1 MKKFVSVLLAL
12 AMTLALSVSALAA
25 SGTNDN
31 SGTITIDNAVV
42 GKTYT
47 IYEILKLE
55 SYNNDA
61 TPKAYSYKAT
71 AAWESFINSNEIKG
85 VYVEVDGQGYVTWK
99 DGASAAGFA
108 EKAKAFAAT
117 LTENQ
122 GTTKATSSEVKFENL
137 NLGYYLV
144 VSDLGALCSLD
155 TTEPNVTIKEK
166 NGAPTVDKEVQEGEN
181 WGKTNDANIG
191 DTVNFETT
199 INVIDG
205 QPKNYVLHDKMSDG
219 LTFNGTVEV
228 KVGSKTL
235 AAGTDYT
242 LVTSGLTDKCTFE
255 IRFADGT
262 LVANDV
268 VKVTYSA
275 ILNEKAVIAGVGN
288 PNETQLTYGNN
299 GSTAWDKTTTYTW
312 QVNVLKYTLVKGE
325 NDEVA
330 KEVNLAGAKFT
341 LSKSDKGENPIAL
354 ISEGNNV
361 YRVAKTGETNTVTE
375 ITTDSTGEFTIK
387 GLDSDTYYLT
397 ETVAPAGYNVLKTPV
412 KVEIKRGADGTT
424 AMVEYTY
431 GDVTSTGT
439 VKVLNQTGTE
449 LPSTGG
455 MGTTI
460 FYVLGGV
467 LMAGAFVLLVVRKRM
482 RTE

>member
-25 SGTNDN
+25 GEGS
-31 SGTITIDNAVV
+31 ITIDNAVV
-42 GKTYT
+42 DKTYT
-47 IYEILKLE
+47 IYRIFDLN
-55 SYNNDA
+55 SHSDD
-61 TPKAYSYKAT
+61 YKA
-71 AAWESFINSNEIKG
+71 INYKVNAKWSAFFEEGADGLK
-85 VYVEVDGQGYVTWK
+85 YVDIDDQGYVTWK
-99 DGASAAGFA
+99 KDASAPDFAAAAIAFA
-108 EKAKAFAAT
+108 EKKEIANDGQKKAAGNT
-117 LTENQ
+117 LTFT
-122 GTTKATSSEVKFENL
+122 GL
-137 NLGYYLV
+137 DLGYYLV
-144 VSDLGALCSLD
+144 KSDLGALCSLD
-155 TTEPNVTIKEK
+155 TTMPNVTIKEK
-166 NGAPTVDKEVQEGEN
+166 NAEPTVGKKVQEN
-181 WGKTNDANIG
+181 SNNTWGKTNDANIG

-219 LTFNGTVEV
+219 LTFDASSV
-228 KVGSKTL
+228 KVTVNG
-235 AAGTDYT
+235 AAFAAENYT
-242 LVTSGLTDKCTFE
+242 LVTTGFTDVCTFE
-255 IRFADGT
+255 IRFTDGT
-262 LVANDV
+262 LKANDV

-361 YRVAKTGETNTVTE
+361 YRVAKAGETNTVTE
-375 ITTDSTGEFTIK
+375 ITTDSTGKFTIK

-397 ETVAPAGYNVLKTPV
+397 ETVAPAGYNVLKAPI
-412 KVEIKRGADGTT
+412 KVEIKKLTDGAT
-424 AMVEYTY
+424 ATVEYTY
-431 GDVTSTGT
+431 DGVTAEASPD